1 LLLALCHAAV
11 FNQLNDC
18 VEDALQAFGQ
28 SAQAAAKGDAAA
40 AKLIR
45 ACCNKTEKLVH
56 KVSKRT
62 AACDC
67 WWHNARTQQAS

>member
-1 LLLALCHAAV
+1 LLFALYHAAV

-40 AKLIR
+40 AKLLR
-45 ACCNKTEKLVH
+45 GCCNKTEKLVH
-56 KVSKRT
+56 KVSQHT
-62 AACDC
+62 AAPDC
-67 WWHNARTQQAS
+67 